1 MGVIGAI
8 VSVSW
13 SKFSSGSSI
22 AMASFLVSWSKSFG
36 SMIVGMRRLSVWFFW
51 LKKSRLESSSFSNLS
66 HDILKLRD
74 VDP

>member
-1 MGVIGAI
+1 MIGAI

-36 SMIVGMRRLSVWFFW
+36 SMIVGMRRLSV
-51 LKKSRLESSSFSNLS
+51 
-66 HDILKLRD
+66 
-74 VDP
+74 